1 MLAQSPLEKTR
12 RSNTPIE
19 TASEKENFRMGFY
32 TTVYNSKMGEG
43 KAMNNF
49 IVLLCSKKVFKSA
62 QTSLKIN
69 LLRSY
74 FQLTFLNV
82 QVLSSQ

>member
-1 MLAQSPLEKTR
+1 
-12 RSNTPIE
+12 
-19 TASEKENFRMGFY
+19 
-32 TTVYNSKMGEG
+32 MGEG